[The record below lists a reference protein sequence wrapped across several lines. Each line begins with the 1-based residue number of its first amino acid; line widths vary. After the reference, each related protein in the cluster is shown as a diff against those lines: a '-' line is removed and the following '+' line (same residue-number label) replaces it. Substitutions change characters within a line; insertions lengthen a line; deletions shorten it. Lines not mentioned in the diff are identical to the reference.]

1 MGSFKIYCL
10 FFFFFGP
17 FRAVPLAYGGSWARG
32 LIGAVAAILHHSHS
46 NATFELR
53 LQTTP
58 QLMAMQDP

>member
-1 MGSFKIYCL
+1 MESLQVYCL

-17 FRAVPLAYGGSWARG
+17 FWAAPLAYGGSWAGG

-46 NATFELR
+46 NATSELR